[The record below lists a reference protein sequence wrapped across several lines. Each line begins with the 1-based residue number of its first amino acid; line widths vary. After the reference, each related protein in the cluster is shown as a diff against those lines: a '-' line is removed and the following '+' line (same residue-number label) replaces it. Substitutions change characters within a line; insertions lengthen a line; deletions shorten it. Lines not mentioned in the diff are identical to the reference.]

1 VDIEKALQEAKA
13 TLAIEGLE
21 LTKEEE
27 DLIRSRQQGDLT
39 QEQFLEKALE
49 IAKRSQKSLDDQIKD
64 LLNQLPESDY
74 KTAYD
79 FISYLIHRSNREE

>member
-49 IAKRSQKSLDDQIKD
+49 IAKRPQKRLDNQIKD
-64 LLNQLPESDY
+64 LINQLPESDY
-74 KTAYD
+74 KTVYD
-79 FISYLIHRSNREE
+79 FISYLIHKSNREE